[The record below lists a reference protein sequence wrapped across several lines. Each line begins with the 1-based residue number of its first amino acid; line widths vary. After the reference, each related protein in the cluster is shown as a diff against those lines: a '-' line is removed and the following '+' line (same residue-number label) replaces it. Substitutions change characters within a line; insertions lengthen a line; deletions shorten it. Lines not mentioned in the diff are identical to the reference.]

1 MFNWEVSDWTVQLS
15 ERRPPP
21 YPETLLPESPPQ
33 NKLYTS
39 CWHNKPFA
47 FVFVVVVVVQ
57 IRVLCSHSSLIL
69 SNLILW
75 LLAPSC
81 PDRLCSKAVRKAP
94 LLFCECD
101 FSLPYA
107 NTAYSPVT
115 FGGKFWFNKYFWIL
129 VFRTVVQNPLNWQ
142 LVMVNGENYWV
153 CWFNCLYE
161 LIKAS
166 QLRSRYCYLPL

>member
-1 MFNWEVSDWTVQLS
+1 MFNWEEGDWTVQLS
-15 ERRPPP
+15 EHRPPP
-21 YPETLLPESPPQ
+21 YRERLCYQSHHPKVSCILHVDIINLLP
-33 NKLYTS
+33 L
-39 CWHNKPFA
+39 
-47 FVFVVVVVVQ
+47 FVVVVVVQ
-57 IRVLCSHSSLIL
+57 IRVLCSDSSLIL

-107 NTAYSPVT
+107 KTAYSPVT

-142 LVMVNGENYWV
+142 LVIVNSENYWV

-161 LIKAS
+161 LIKAL